1 MELGSDALS
10 TGAAKG
16 GQVWFTRLGR
26 SSPSTLGQDDIQT
39 NNNSE
44 ISKWFFLVYNK
55 NSIKYRSLKEPILH
69 QSSTSLIIRD
79 ESQTLICHKQEWL
92 YKQPFSCFFSSFAL
106 CVLSTKF
113 FFLISLS
120 FRFF

>member
-44 ISKWFFLVYNK
+44 ISKWFFWYIIKTQLNIGASK
-55 NSIKYRSLKEPILH
+55 N
-69 QSSTSLIIRD
+69 QS
-79 ESQTLICHKQEWL
+79 
-92 YKQPFSCFFSSFAL
+92 F
-106 CVLSTKF
+106 
-113 FFLISLS
+113 ISHPPA
-120 FRFF
+120 